1 MQCCVSLP
9 DWRLNISP
17 KKTIAIVGPGNVGRV
32 LALALHDAGFR
43 VTEIITRDDAASL
56 RSARALAKRVGAKAS
71 RVVDAKLDA
80 SVIWICVP
88 DAAIASVASELAKR
102 PVGWKKKTVFHASG
116 ALTSAELTA
125 LKKKGATVGSLH
137 PMNTFIAATQPRL
150 AGTPFGV
157 EGDAVAVRAG
167 LEIAR
172 KINGRAEVFTLKPDA
187 KVLYHAVGS
196 FSSPLLISL
205 LNVAERIAVKAGIDK
220 PQALMRKIVLQSVE
234 NFLRGGSEASFSGP
248 IRRGDVETMRKHLS
262 ALKRV
267 RGAEKIYRALAES
280 AMDNLPNRNEK
291 EMRRLLLG

>member
-1 MQCCVSLP
+1 LA

-43 VTEIITRDDAASL
+43 VIEIITRDDAASL
-56 RSARALAKRVGAKAS
+56 RRARALAKRVNAKAS
-71 RVVDAKLDA
+71 RVIDARLDA

-88 DAAIASVASELAKR
+88 DAAIAQVASELAKR
-102 PVGWKKKTVFHASG
+102 PVAWKRKVVFHASG

-125 LKKKGATVGSLH
+125 LRKKGAAVGSLH

-150 AGTPFGV
+150 TGTPFGA
-157 EGDAVAVRAG
+157 EGDMRALRMG
-167 LEIAR
+167 RQIAK
-172 KINGRAEVFTLKPDA
+172 KINGGAEVFTLKPDA

-205 LNVAERIAVKAGIDK
+205 LNMAERIAAKAGIDK
-220 PQALMRKIVLQSVE
+220 PHALMRNIVLQTVE
-234 NFLRGGSEASFSGP
+234 NFVRNGAEASFSGP

-267 RGAEKIYRALAES
+267 RGAEKIYRALAEN
-280 AMDNLPNRNEK
+280 AMENLPNRNEK
-291 EMRRLLLG
+291 ELRWLIRG